1 MLFFFKKFLKFYN
14 NQIFILILYNL
25 TNIINFLFQL
35 FSSKKLQPEEFS
47 LFFSSVSLV
56 AVIMGPFVS
65 LQLLFQKQY
74 IDYNKKNKID
84 DQINLLNFSFIFFLF
99 LQLIFFFIF
108 LFFLD
113 YLKLKFKYNNTFFF
127 YLLFFLN
134 LSNFFSIIPISIL
147 YSRMKYKL
155 VNIVLLI
162 IDIVR
167 LLTFLLFVQYFSNKI
182 YFMIILNILYSLV
195 STILMLIYVNVKFSD
210 FFFLNINK
218 FYISLKKYIKKIII
232 FIIYSSFWPL
242 IYQLDIIFIR
252 IFFDSD
258 VSSSYIVIS
267 SLSKIV
273 IIIPH
278 ALQSYIFNQISLS
291 NKLFS
296 RELALNYFFYFLV
309 TILSVLFIF
318 LFLESFIN
326 IIYGT
331 IFSKTIEA
339 FPYIVFS
346 FVLISISSLLSHLLL
361 IKKKFMFIIFL
372 YIVVILYIFLTFIFH
387 DTFIQISKNLLFC
400 SFTLFICIL
409 INLIYFNKNNNNNL

>member
-1 MLFFFKKFLKFYN
+1 MLSFFKKVLKVYN

-25 TNIINFLFQL
+25 TNVINFLFQL

-56 AVIMGPFVS
+56 AVILGPFVS
-65 LQLLFQKQY
+65 LQLLFQKKY
-74 IDYNKKNKID
+74 VDYNKKNKID
-84 DQINLLNFSFIFFLF
+84 DQKNLLNFSFIFFLF

-113 YLKLKFKYNNTFFF
+113 YLQTKFKYNNSLFF

-147 YSRMKYKL
+147 YSQKKYKL
-155 VNIVLLI
+155 VNIVLLV
-162 IDIVR
+162 IDIAR
-167 LLTFLLFVQYFSNKI
+167 LLTFLLFVNYFSNKI
-182 YFMIILNILYSLV
+182 YFMIILNILYSLG
-195 STILMLIYVNVKFSD
+195 STIVMLIYVNAKFSD
-210 FFFLNINK
+210 LFFININK
-218 FYISLKKYIKKIII
+218 FYISLKKYIKKIVI
-232 FIIYSSFWPL
+232 FVLYSSFWPL

-258 VSSSYIVIS
+258 ISSSYIVIS

-273 IIIPH
+273 MIIPH
-278 ALQSYIFNQISLS
+278 ALQSYIFNQINLG

-296 RELALNYFFYFLV
+296 RELALNYFFYFLI
-309 TILSVLFIF
+309 TILTVLFIF

-326 IIYGT
+326 IIYGS
-331 IFSKTIEA
+331 IFTKTIEA

-346 FVLISISSLLSHLLL
+346 FALISISSLLSHLLL
-361 IKKKFMFIIFL
+361 IKNKFMFIIFL
-372 YIVVILYIFLTFIFH
+372 YITVILYIFLTFIFH
-387 DTFIQISKNLLFC
+387 DTFVQISQNLLFC
-400 SFTLFICIL
+400 SFILFVCIL
-409 INLIYFNKNNNNNL
+409 INLIYLNKNNNNNL

>member
-1 MLFFFKKFLKFYN
+1 MLSFCKKVLKNYN

-25 TNIINFLFQL
+25 TNVINFLFQL
-35 FSSKKLQPEEFS
+35 FSSKRLQPEEFS

-56 AVIMGPFVS
+56 AVILGPFVS
-65 LQLLFQKQY
+65 LQLLFQQKY
-74 IDYNKKNKID
+74 VDYNKKNKID
-84 DQINLLNFSFIFFLF
+84 DQKNLLNFSFIFFLF

-113 YLKLKFKYNNTFFF
+113 YLQTKFKYNNSLFF

-147 YSRMKYKL
+147 YSQKKYKL
-155 VNIVLLI
+155 VNIVLLV
-162 IDIVR
+162 IDIAR
-167 LLTFLLFVQYFSNKI
+167 LLTFLLFVKYFSNKI
-182 YFMIILNILYSLV
+182 YFMIILNILYSLG
-195 STILMLIYVNVKFSD
+195 STIVMLIYVNAKFSD
-210 FFFLNINK
+210 LFFININK
-218 FYISLKKYIKKIII
+218 FYISLKKYIKKILI
-232 FIIYSSFWPL
+232 FVLYSSFWPL

-258 VSSSYIVIS
+258 ISSSYIVIS

-273 IIIPH
+273 MIIPH
-278 ALQSYIFNQISLS
+278 ALQSYIFNQINLG

-296 RELALNYFFYFLV
+296 RELALNYFFYFLI
-309 TILSVLFIF
+309 TILTVLFIF

-326 IIYGT
+326 IIYGS
-331 IFSKTIEA
+331 IFTKTIEA

-361 IKKKFMFIIFL
+361 IKNKFMFIIFL
-372 YIVVILYIFLTFIFH
+372 YITVILYIFLTFIFH
-387 DTFIQISKNLLFC
+387 DTFVQISQNLLFC
-400 SFTLFICIL
+400 SFILFICVL
-409 INLIYFNKNNNNNL
+409 INLIYLKKNNNNNL